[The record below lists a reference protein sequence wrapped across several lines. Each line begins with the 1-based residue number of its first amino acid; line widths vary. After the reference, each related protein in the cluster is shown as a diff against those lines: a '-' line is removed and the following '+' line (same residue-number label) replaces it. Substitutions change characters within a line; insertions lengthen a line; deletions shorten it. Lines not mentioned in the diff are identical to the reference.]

1 LDPEPISLFLPLLI
15 NLEIPLEIVSLVIL
29 LILSA
34 LVSGAEIAFFSLS
47 KSDIDNAIEDNL
59 SNIKT
64 VEKQL
69 EKPQK
74 LLATIL
80 IANNFIN
87 ILFIIIFTYIGEYFF
102 GGISS
107 TTIKF
112 LLEVVLVTFLI
123 LLFGEVLPKV
133 YATRNALKFARF
145 MAKPILFL
153 NSVLSFLSVPL
164 MSLTRII
171 EKRLKGKQSDL
182 SVDTLTEALKLSTSD
197 ASDEEQKILEGIV
210 SFGNTE
216 TIQVMC
222 PRIDVFSLSIDLN
235 FGAILKKITQNGHAR
250 IPIYEDNIDN
260 IKGILYTKDLLAHIN
275 KKTFK
280 WQNLLREAFFVPEN
294 KKLDDLLI
302 EFKDKKTHL
311 AIVVDEYGGTS
322 GIITLEDIIEEIVG
336 DINDEYD
343 DDELTYSKIDQN
355 NYVFDAKISLKDFY
369 KILEIDD
376 TEFEKNKGESETLAG
391 FILEIYERFPKK
403 GDIIKFNGLSFSIE
417 AITKKRISQVK
428 VTIH

>member
-1 LDPEPISLFLPLLI
+1 
-15 NLEIPLEIVSLVIL
+15 
-29 LILSA
+29 
-34 LVSGAEIAFFSLS
+34 
-47 KSDIDNAIEDNL
+47 
-59 SNIKT
+59 
-64 VEKQL
+64 
-69 EKPQK
+69 
-74 LLATIL
+74 
-80 IANNFIN
+80 
-87 ILFIIIFTYIGEYFF
+87 
-102 GGISS
+102 
-107 TTIKF
+107 
-112 LLEVVLVTFLI
+112 
-123 LLFGEVLPKV
+123 
-133 YATRNALKFARF
+133 
-145 MAKPILFL
+145 
-153 NSVLSFLSVPL
+153 
-164 MSLTRII
+164 
-171 EKRLKGKQSDL
+171 
-182 SVDTLTEALKLSTSD
+182 
-197 ASDEEQKILEGIV
+197 
-210 SFGNTE
+210 
-216 TIQVMC
+216 MC
-222 PRIDVFSLSIDLN
+222 PRIDVYSLSIDLN
-235 FGAILKKITQNGHAR
+235 YGAILKKITQNGHAR